1 MGKYQSEI
9 TIRANPEGWVEV
21 WGTSIVE
28 RQARNHSKGVME
40 IVGVEPVLIAQ
51 YPLVQAEYHLA
62 VAERLDA
69 CGVYYDTDLPQLR
82 DAVRKLQVIERG
94 FTTIPEQVAA

>member
-9 TIRANPEGWVEV
+9 TIRANPDGWVEV
-21 WGTSIVE
+21 WGTELVMK
-28 RQARNHSKGVME
+28 QARNHSPGVMK
-40 IVGVEPVLIAQ
+40 IHGIRPVLIAQ

-62 VAERLDA
+62 VAERLDSR
-69 CGVYYDTDLPQLR
+69 GVYYDTDLPQLR